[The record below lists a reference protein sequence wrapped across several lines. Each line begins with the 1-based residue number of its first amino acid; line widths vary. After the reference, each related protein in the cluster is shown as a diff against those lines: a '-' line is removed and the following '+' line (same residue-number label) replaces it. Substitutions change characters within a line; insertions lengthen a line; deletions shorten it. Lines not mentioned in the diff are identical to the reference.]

1 MIRKLFWIAIGQFIA
16 SVAYNQILNANN
28 LVATGLGGLAS
39 VINNVIGINIQ
50 VTLIIMALPIFIW
63 AFFRYDRQ
71 QIFYAGFSFATFTF
85 YIGIVNHIIPRLHSD
100 MIVVAV
106 CGGVIMGIASG
117 IIMKQRVANGPEAI
131 IALYLKEKIG
141 LSIGSFFLIMNT
153 VIICSSIIYG
163 NVALII
169 YSLISTFIQSVVTD
183 KLIIGFEK
191 FFSVNIMSDHY
202 LEITNFINN
211 DLRRGVTFIQGM
223 DTSNVKK
230 KMLLQ
235 SVVNQQELIAIKE
248 YVRTLD
254 DDSFIYAT
262 RSSSILGRG
271 FDIE

>member
-1 MIRKLFWIAIGQFIA
+1 MIKKLLWIAIGQLLA
-16 SVAYNQILNANN
+16 AVAYNQILTTNN

-39 VINNVIGINIQ
+39 VINNLTGMNIQ
-50 VTLIIMALPIFIW
+50 VILIIMALPIFIW

-71 QIFYAGFSFATFTF
+71 QIFYAAFSYFAFTF
-85 YIGIVNHIIPRLHSD
+85 YIGVVNRIIPKLHAD
-100 MIVVAV
+100 MIVISV
-106 CGGVIMGIASG
+106 CGGVVMGIAAG

-131 IALYLKEKIG
+131 IALYLKEKTG
-141 LSIGSFFLIMNT
+141 LSIGNFFLIMNT

-163 NVALII
+163 NVTLII
-169 YSLISTFIQSVVTD
+169 YSLISTFIQSSVTD

-191 FFSVNIMSDHY
+191 FFSVNIMSDQY
-202 LEITNFINN
+202 LEITDFIREN
-211 DLRRGVTFIQGM
+211 LRRGVTFIQGM

-230 KMLLQ
+230 KMLIQ

-248 YVRTLD
+248 YVRSLE

-271 FDIE
+271 FDVE